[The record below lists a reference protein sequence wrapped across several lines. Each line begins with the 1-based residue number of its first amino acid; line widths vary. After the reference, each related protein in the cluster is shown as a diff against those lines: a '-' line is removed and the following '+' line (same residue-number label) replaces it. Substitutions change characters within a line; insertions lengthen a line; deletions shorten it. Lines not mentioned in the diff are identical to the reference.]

1 MQSDPMRT
9 LLGLLKLIHSSG
21 GEVEG
26 RVRLQK
32 AAFLLGS
39 KGIAYFDPKEF
50 VYHHH
55 GPYSRLLSD
64 TLHQA
69 VSFGLVEERRESFSD
84 DMERYAY
91 RLTDGGRKFLS
102 DIPAGEDADISAI
115 AAPMSRFHW
124 RSLEL
129 AATIAFLEQHGDARN
144 RPDAVEMAVDLKPA
158 CSKYADEAEKL
169 LGAVGL

>member
-9 LLGLLKLIHSSG
+9 LLGLLKLIRGSG

-39 KGIAYFDPKEF
+39 RGIVDFDPKEF

-84 DMERYAY
+84 DMARYTY
-91 RLTDGGRKFLS
+91 RLTDGGLSFLQ
-102 DIPAGEDADISAI
+102 DVAGEKDADISAI
-115 AAPMSRFHW
+115 AEPMRNFHW

-144 RPDAVEMAVDLKPA
+144 RHDAVEMAVDLKPA
-158 CSKYADEAEKL
+158 CSKYADDAKRL